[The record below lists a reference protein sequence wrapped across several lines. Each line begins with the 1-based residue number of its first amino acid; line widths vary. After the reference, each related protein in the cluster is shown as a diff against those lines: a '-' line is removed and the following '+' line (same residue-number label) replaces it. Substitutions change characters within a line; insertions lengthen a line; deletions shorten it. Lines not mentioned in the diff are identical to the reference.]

1 MKLNF
6 DTIEFWNNL
15 NHVDKRKLN
24 RTTSHRK
31 AMLANMATSLVLH
44 DRIETTLPKAKEL
57 RRVADRLVT
66 LGKKQTL
73 HARRKALSMIKDK
86 NAVHK
91 LFAEIAG
98 RFEGRNGGYTRIYK
112 LGFRHGDDAPMAV
125 IEYLQKDEEKSE
137 KTEKKTVKTKA
148 KAKAEKAVKKTSKPA
163 KKASS
168 KKTTTKKS
176 TAKKTTTKKK
186 TTEKKTKKS

>member
-1 MKLNF
+1 
-6 DTIEFWNNL
+6 
-15 NHVDKRKLN
+15 
-24 RTTSHRK
+24 
-31 AMLANMATSLVLH
+31 MLANMATSLVLH

>member
-1 MKLNF
+1 MRH
-6 DTIEFWNNL
+6 
-15 NHVDKRKLN
+15 HVDKRKLN